1 MSDTKSNK
9 LVVLLSHGGN
19 DDKSTV
25 ALTVANAAL
34 STGMEVA
41 IFLTSDAIELSRDGS
56 CEFTHVKP
64 FKKLEELIDSFVSNG
79 GLLWACSPCFQH
91 RGLKADET
99 VDKAIVTGAG
109 PLLEWVQMGASTLC
123 L

>member
-9 LVVLLSHGGN
+9 LVVLLSHGAN

-56 CEFTHVKP
+56 CE
-64 FKKLEELIDSFVSNG
+64 LSRNAG
-79 GLLWACSPCFQH
+79 GSL
-91 RGLKADET
+91 
-99 VDKAIVTGAG
+99 
-109 PLLEWVQMGASTLC
+109 
-123 L
+123 